1 MDGSIRRYPAVERME
16 PISLEEMDSVKLM
29 NRIDSKYVT
38 TDDVLDRLLERAA
51 AEGYRACEIAGEK
64 ITPYDSMYY
73 DTDDLEMFRIHR
85 AGHAVRQKIRVRT
98 YVLTGTTYLEIK
110 RKNNKG
116 RTKKKR
122 IQIPGCDLDVI
133 PEAADFIRNESWYSL
148 DNVRKAC
155 TTGFYRI
162 TLVNKEKTERITL
175 DTNLRFT
182 NPRTGLTA
190 TLPGIVIIELKQD
203 GRLASTMKQI
213 LLELRIHPFKVSKYC
228 IGTSLTTPDLFQG
241 RFKEKIRRIE
251 KLQKKINNPI

>member
-1 MDGSIRRYPAVERME
+1 MEACIRTYPAIVDMK
-16 PISLEEMDSVKLM
+16 PIPLEEMDSVKLM

-38 TDDVLDRLLERAA
+38 TDDKLDRLLEMA
-51 AEGYRACEIAGEK
+51 AERGYMACLIAGEK
-64 ITPYDSMYY
+64 ITPYYSMYY
-73 DTDDLEMFRIHR
+73 DTDDLEMYRIHR

-98 YVLTGTTYLEIK
+98 YTLTGTTYLEIK

-122 IQIPGCDLDVI
+122 IQVESQDLSAA
-133 PEAADFIRNESWYSL
+133 PQAADFIKEQSWYSL
-148 DNVRKAC
+148 DRVREAC
-155 TTGFYRI
+155 TTEFYRI

-175 DTNLRFT
+175 DTNLRFN
-182 NPRTGLTA
+182 NPRTGMSA
-190 TLPGIVIIELKQD
+190 SLPGTVIIELKQD

-228 IGTSLTTPDLFQG
+228 IGTSLTTPGLFLG

-251 KLQKKINNPI
+251 KLNRKQTD